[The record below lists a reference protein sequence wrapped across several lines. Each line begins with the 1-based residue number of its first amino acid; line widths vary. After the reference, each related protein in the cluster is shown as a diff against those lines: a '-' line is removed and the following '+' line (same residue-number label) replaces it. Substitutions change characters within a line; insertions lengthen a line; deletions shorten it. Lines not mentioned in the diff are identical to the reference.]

1 MGHFSNRRGKSG
13 RVRRSYDQTSY
24 RAIAKLPLGLVPEI
38 CRPKPPSPRQVRL
51 TQRRWRQA
59 MSTVAVLAVM
69 IPMATFADSIY
80 VTYLAP
86 KLELPTA
93 AQLTGG
99 TTTAVTGTET
109 FSARPLAALGS
120 GTAFTTSI
128 GSGAITA
135 NFSGS
140 FGILAADQYGGA
152 GKTGR
157 YLATSSVSG
166 LSIKFS
172 NTGAVKGVNYAGL
185 ATSAIDDGNVVELLR
200 QGTVLV
206 SFSAVTLK
214 AALKKCPD
222 VANPYCGNPT
232 SGENVGE
239 DYSFI
244 NLFDLDGY
252 FDEIKL
258 KETCC
263 GTFEVDNLTAGFRE
277 ANAVFGQSV
286 NVPEP
291 AAALLLA
298 SALLGL
304 ARVRRRSS
312 PVPI

>member
-1 MGHFSNRRGKSG
+1 MGQSTNRRGKSG
-13 RVRRSYDQTSY
+13 RVRRSYNQMSY
-24 RAIAKLPLGLVPEI
+24 RAIAKMPVGPIPEA
-38 CRPKPPSPRQVRL
+38 CRPKPPSPEQVRR

-59 MSTVAVLAVM
+59 MSAAAVLAVM
-69 IPMATFADSIY
+69 VPMATFADSIY
-80 VTYLAP
+80 ATYLAP
-86 KLELPTA
+86 KQELPTA

-109 FSARPLAALGS
+109 FNARPLAAVNS

-140 FGILAADQYGGA
+140 FGILIADQYGGA

-172 NTGAVKGVNYAGL
+172 NTGTVKGVNYVGL

-200 QGTVLV
+200 QNTVLA

-214 AALKKCPD
+214 KALKKCPD

-232 SGENVGE
+232 SNENVSEPYG
-239 DYSFI
+239 FV
-244 NLFDLDGY
+244 NFFDLDGY

-258 KETCC
+258 RQTCC

-277 ANAVFGQSV
+277 ANIMFGQPV
-286 NVPEP
+286 DVPEP
-291 AAALLLA
+291 MSALLLVP
-298 SALLGL
+298 ALLGL
-304 ARVRRRSS
+304 AMTRCRPG
-312 PVPI
+312 PVLA